1 LPQKSETKEV
11 ERDHEMHPSYDTFD
25 DLEREGWR
33 RVADKYEE
41 AWSKLTSLFIPA
53 LLDVASPKPG
63 ERLLDV
69 ASGPGHVAAAARS
82 RGAQVIGVDF
92 CEPMIERARERY
104 PEIDFQQGDAQALEF
119 GDQTFD
125 IVTMSFGLLHL
136 PRPDAGVRE
145 ARRVLRPGGRFV
157 FTLWAEG
164 GPGDRIVNEAIK
176 AHASTE
182 IAVPSSP
189 HFVEYANPDRC
200 RQALKRGGFDAAS
213 IEVRTITCN
222 WRVPTT
228 SFLFEAERDAG
239 VRTAAVLAAQ
249 TPAALAA
256 IQRDIENAV
265 RRYAVDGGFSIPFAA
280 HVIGA
285 GV

>member
-1 LPQKSETKEV
+1 MNQ
-11 ERDHEMHPSYDTFD
+11 SYETFD
-25 DLEREGWR
+25 ELEREGWQ

-41 AWSKLTSLFIPA
+41 AWSRLTRLFVPA

-63 ERLLDV
+63 EQLLDV
-69 ASGPGHVAAAARS
+69 ASGPGLVAAGARS
-82 RGAQVIGVDF
+82 RGAQVIGIDF
-92 CEPMIERARERY
+92 CEPMIRMARERY
-104 PEIDFQQGDAQALEF
+104 PDIDFRQGDAQALEF
-119 GDQTFD
+119 ADQSFD
-125 IVTMSFGLLHL
+125 IVTMSFGLMHL
-136 PRPDAGVRE
+136 PQPDAGVRE

-157 FTLWAEG
+157 FTIWADD
-164 GPGDRIVNEAIK
+164 GPGDRIVNAAIK
-176 AHASTE
+176 DHGSTD

-189 HFVEYANPDRC
+189 NFFEYATPERC
-200 RQALKRGGFDAAS
+200 QRALERAGFEAGS
-213 IEVRTITCN
+213 MEIRTATCN
-222 WRVPTT
+222 WQVPTA

-256 IQRDIENAV
+256 IQHDIENAV

-285 GV
+285 RVA